1 MYVNKT
7 DETEDIKAHSG
18 TNNKLSL
25 SYEMPVRMIIILL
38 LFSYHRFSSPLEL
51 LVKPTTQVSSLRF

>member
-18 TNNKLSL
+18 ANNKFSL
-25 SYEMPVRMIIILL
+25 SYEMPVRMIILL

-51 LVKPTTQVSSLRF
+51 LVKPTTQVSSLRL